1 MEKYLIIIIIIIVI
15 YQLCC
20 ICIQTDVKET
30 FTNSQSV
37 TGIDDNNAINT
48 LAAFAKE
55 LQKPAGVTIP
65 GNLNLNKHVFVS
77 DTDNWLR
84 LRSYT
89 DLNQNA
95 NMIVKDFNVDGNFNL
110 LPKGMI
116 FAWNG
121 TVAPPGWALCD
132 GSNNTP
138 DLRSRFILGQGQ
150 GIGLTNRVL
159 GDISGRENI
168 QLSIEEMP
176 NHSHKYNQANNYGD
190 SSQTRWVST
199 GVRGNG
205 PKQRVVTNYQGDRGD
220 SGSKQNVFRSNSR
233 VDGEAT
239 GETKPFDK
247 MQPFYVLA
255 YIIKL

>member
-20 ICIQTDVKET
+20 NCIQTDVKET

-65 GNLNLNKHVFVS
+65 GNLNLNKHVLVS
-77 DTDNWLR
+77 DNDGWLK
-84 LRSYT
+84 LSST
-89 DLNQNA
+89 NNLTENA
-95 NMIVKDFNVDGNFNL
+95 NMAVKDFNVDGNFNL
-110 LPKGMI
+110 LLKGMI

-132 GSNNTP
+132 GTNETP
-138 DLRSRFILGQGQ
+138 DLKSRFILGQGQ
-150 GIGLTNRVL
+150 GRVL

-176 NHSHKYNQANNYGD
+176 NHSHKYEKPDRPWPAGD
-190 SSQTRWVST
+190 EGNRQDVWRST
-199 GVRGNG
+199 
-205 PKQRVVTNYQGDRGD
+205 T
-220 SGSKQNVFRSNSR
+220 F
-233 VDGEAT
+233 VDGEAK
-239 GETKPFDK
+239 GGN
-247 MQPFYVLA
+247 QPFNNMPPYYVLA
-255 YIIKL
+255 YIMKL

>member
-20 ICIQTDVKET
+20 NCIQTDVKET

-65 GNLNLNKHVFVS
+65 GNLNLNKHVLVS
-77 DTDNWLR
+77 DNDGWLK
-84 LRSYT
+84 LSST
-89 DLNQNA
+89 NNLTENA
-95 NMIVKDFNVDGNFNL
+95 NMAVKDFNVDGNFNL
-110 LPKGMI
+110 LLKGMI

-132 GSNNTP
+132 GTNETP
-138 DLRSRFILGQGQ
+138 DLKSRFILGQGQ
-150 GIGLTNRVL
+150 GTGLTNRVL

-176 NHSHKYNQANNYGD
+176 NHSHKYEKPDRPWPAGD
-190 SSQTRWVST
+190 EGNRQDVWRST
-199 GVRGNG
+199 
-205 PKQRVVTNYQGDRGD
+205 T
-220 SGSKQNVFRSNSR
+220 F
-233 VDGEAT
+233 VDGEAK
-239 GETKPFDK
+239 GGN
-247 MQPFYVLA
+247 QPFNNMPPYYVLA
-255 YIIKL
+255 YIMKL

>member
-20 ICIQTDVKET
+20 NCIQTDVKET

-65 GNLNLNKHVFVS
+65 GNLNLNKHVLVS
-77 DTDNWLR
+77 DNDGWLK
-84 LRSYT
+84 LSST
-89 DLNQNA
+89 NNLTENA
-95 NMIVKDFNVDGNFNL
+95 NMAVKDFNVDGNFNL
-110 LPKGMI
+110 LLKGMI

-132 GSNNTP
+132 GTNETP

-150 GIGLTNRVL
+150 GRVL

-168 QLSIEEMP
+168 QLSIEEIP

-190 SSQTRWVST
+190 WVQTTWVAT
-199 GVRGNG
+199 G
-205 PKQRVVTNYQGDRGD
+205 PKAQGPKRKVVTNHSGSRGD
-220 SGSKQNVFRSNSR
+220 KKKLINGGSQAVFRSNSW
-233 VDGEAT
+233 VDAEAKGEN
-239 GETKPFDK
+239 KPFDK

-255 YIIKL
+255 YIMKL

>member
-1 MEKYLIIIIIIIVI
+1 MEKYLIIAIIIIII
-15 YQLCC
+15 YHLCC
-20 ICIQTDVKET
+20 NCIQTDVKET

-37 TGIDDNNAINT
+37 NGIDDNNAINT

-55 LQKPAGVTIP
+55 LQKPTGVTIP
-65 GNLNLNKHVFVS
+65 GNLNLNKHVFLS

-110 LPKGMI
+110 LPRGI
-116 FAWNG
+116 IVAWNNPI
-121 TVAPPGWALCD
+121 APPGWALCD

-150 GIGLTNRVL
+150 GTGLTNRVL

-168 QLSIEEMP
+168 PLSINEMLFP
-176 NHSHKYNQANNYGD
+176 LRYNKAISNYLIGINRELRDDSEKLFGEGNSDKFINTFRNDIVSFIFQQAARKYKLSDIYK
-190 SSQTRWVST
+190 SYSLKTSVPVSL
-199 GVRGNG
+199 V
-205 PKQRVVTNYQGDRGD
+205 
-220 SGSKQNVFRSNSR
+220 
-233 VDGEAT
+233 E
-239 GETKPFDK
+239 
-247 MQPFYVLA
+247 
-255 YIIKL
+255 KLNLI